1 MFGYIRPLSAEL
13 RVREYAYYR
22 ALYCGVCKH
31 MEKNV
36 SPLLSLT
43 LRYDFVL
50 LVMLRMVL
58 TGDHGTMRP
67 MRCLANPWHK
77 KTVLCDADAL
87 DYTSYASA
95 LLTHRGVLDN
105 ISDEHG
111 LKRLLYRIASPV
123 TAAMQKKA
131 LKKMPALT
139 SLDRTLAQQL
149 SALSALEYAGEI
161 SPDAAAEPFSVL
173 LGEVFAHGLED
184 SAHRIA
190 YTAGAAVG
198 RFIYLLDAADDAEKD
213 ERSGSYNPFVLQ
225 ARKEGIPVT
234 EWLTQN
240 RERIENALLL
250 SCRTAYNAAILSD
263 NGDSHPAWACLENLL
278 QLGMPHI
285 AKQVLDHPGQPL
297 SRKDPGSDTS
307 LHKETPIQ
315 ETKGNNHP

>member
-1 MFGYIRPLSAEL
+1 MGIHGNREEIAMFGYIRPLSAEL

-50 LVMLRMVL
+50 LVMLRMIL
-58 TGDHGTMRP
+58 TGEHGNLRP

-105 ISDEHG
+105 IADEHG
-111 LKRLLYRIASPV
+111 IKRLLYRLVSPV
-123 TAAMQKKA
+123 TAGMRKKA
-131 LKKMPALT
+131 LKKMPAL
-139 SLDRTLAQQL
+139 SPLDRTMEQQL
-149 SALSALEYAGEI
+149 AALSALEHAGEC

-173 LGEVFAHGLED
+173 LGEVFAHGLEG

-190 YTAGAAVG
+190 YTVGAAVG
-198 RFIYLLDAADDAEKD
+198 RFIYLLDAVDDAEKD
-213 ERSGSYNPFVLQ
+213 EQSTSYNPFVLQ
-225 ARKEGIPVT
+225 AQADGIPVT

-250 SCRTAYNAAILSD
+250 SCRTAYNAAILADDS
-263 NGDSHPAWACLENLL
+263 DSHPAWACLENLL

-285 AKQVLDHPGQPL
+285 AKQVLDNPGQPL
-297 SRKDPGSDTS
+297 SKKDPGSDTS
-307 LHKETPIQ
+307 AHK
-315 ETKGNNHP
+315 